1 MNTKP
6 TPRIEKLPVK
16 SGDGKTM
23 QDWTLDDAINLM
35 GYVTYF
41 PDGQIQLSLV
51 DKEPT
56 PTEIRDEQAP
66 DDGLF
71 KGGTALHHE
80 ARAYFLFDAQGQVTD
95 VGLMHLRDGQMLD
108 IGQEPQPD
116 PDLHPKWHGIF
127 SKKAEEANFKRHA
140 QRLLDVMNHLSSNDL
155 VVEPLGPDFTMNGK
169 IDPVILKN
177 TAHEFVEDVVLSQM
191 GTEQLMGLNS
201 GQMTADMIVKPETP
215 RLETSERLRANRN
228 PKI

>member
-1 MNTKP
+1 MSTHP
-6 TPRIEKLPVK
+6 HPRIERIAVK
-16 SGDGKTM
+16 SGDDKSI
-23 QDWTLDDAINLM
+23 QDWSLDDAKNLM

-56 PTEIRDEQAP
+56 LTEIRDEQAP
-66 DDGLF
+66 DDGMFRGRPVL
-71 KGGTALHHE
+71 GHE

-140 QRLLDVMNHLSSNDL
+140 QRLLDVMNHVSPNDL
-155 VVEPLGPDFTMNGK
+155 VVEPLGPDFTMDGK
-169 IDPVILKN
+169 IDPVTLKN
-177 TAHEFVEDVVLSQM
+177 TAHEFVEDVVLSHM

-201 GQMTADMIVKPETP
+201 GQMTADMAVKPETP
-215 RLETSERLRANRN
+215 RLETSEKLLASRR
-228 PKI
+228 PKV